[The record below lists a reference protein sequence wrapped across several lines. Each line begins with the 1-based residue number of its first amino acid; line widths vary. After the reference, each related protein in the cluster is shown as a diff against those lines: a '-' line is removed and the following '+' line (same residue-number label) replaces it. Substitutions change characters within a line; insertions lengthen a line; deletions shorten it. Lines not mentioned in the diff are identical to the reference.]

1 MLTLYNDFIVKT
13 YKTKYV
19 WSAICKQNRFQDIIF
34 KFYPY
39 ISQILKWRCNG
50 SIQDKYVALSFPYLH
65 SHQIGSSS

>member
-19 WSAICKQNRFQDIIF
+19 MSAKQNRCQDIIF